1 MAKKKSISD
10 ERSKVLDAQEA
21 GTAESEVHHQTD
33 DITDSNNRYNELFNF
48 NLPPLWLYDLETLAI
63 INVNKK
69 AELNYGYSRDEFLN
83 MSVPDLI
90 PCDIHSMV
98 IDEYK
103 SVKPEAHQLTEGQ
116 HQRKDGSIV
125 DVEISWSRVDYH
137 GRAAV
142 LIMAQDITRRKQ
154 AESDLRIIEERYSA
168 FVKQSSDAIFLFELS
183 DSPVDVNLSINEQI
197 DWLYQKAVITE
208 CNKTFARSHGYDFPA
223 EMQGLRIG
231 QIFPRLARENL
242 QYLRSFIENNYH
254 ISQVET
260 KELNKEGSVTYFLNS
275 LMGVV
280 ENEELIRI
288 WGAKQDISRIKK
300 VEAEIRL
307 LNKELEQRVLDRTND
322 LLMVNKE
329 LESFS
334 YSVSHDLRSPLRAI
348 NGFTSLLR
356 QNYSGNLDEKGRKFL
371 EVIMSN
377 TMKMENLIADMLRLS
392 RISKYEL
399 NRTSVSMKELFIT
412 TFNELPLVPEKE
424 KIILKIGELPDADV
438 DVSLLKI
445 AISNLLSNAV
455 KFSSREKEQVIEI
468 GYINKT
474 MNAYFIRD
482 NGVGFPMA
490 DAPRLFDVF
499 KRLHHAD
506 EFEGT
511 GVGLAIVHR
520 IIQKHSGKIWA
531 ESEPGQGATF
541 YFSVG
546 PIQ

>member
-1 MAKKKSISD
+1 MKKKSISD
-10 ERSKVLDAQEA
+10 QSNKMPDAHEVGTSEA
-21 GTAESEVHHQTD
+21 EVNHQTD
-33 DITDSNNRYNELFNF
+33 DLSDSDNRHNELFRF
-48 NLPPLWLYDLETLAI
+48 NLPPMWLYDLETLAI
-63 INVNKK
+63 INVNKR

-83 MSVPDLI
+83 LSVMDLL
-90 PCDIHSMV
+90 PRGSHSTV
-98 IDEYK
+98 IDAYK
-103 SVKPEAHQLTEGQ
+103 SVNPEDHQPTEGQ
-116 HQRKDGSIV
+116 HRKKDGTIV
-125 DVEISWSRVDYH
+125 DVEISWSRVDYA

-142 LIMAQDITRRKQ
+142 LIMVQDITPRKL
-154 AESDLRIIEERYSA
+154 AESDLRLIEERYSA

-183 DSPVDVNLSINEQI
+183 DSPIDVNLSINEQI
-197 DWLYQKAVITE
+197 NWLYEKAVITE
-208 CNKTFARSHGYDFPA
+208 CNKTFAQSHGYGSPE
-223 EMQGLRIG
+223 EMQGFRIG

-242 QYLRSFIENNYH
+242 QYLGSFIENNYH
-254 ISQVET
+254 ISQIET

-275 LMGVV
+275 LIGVV
-280 ENEELIRI
+280 ENEKLIRI

-300 VEAEIRL
+300 VEAEIRM

-322 LLMVNKE
+322 LLLVNKE

-348 NGFTSLLR
+348 NGFTSLLK
-356 QNYSGNLDEKGRKFL
+356 QNYSGNLDEKGRQFL
-371 EVIMSN
+371 NVIMSN
-377 TMKMENLIADMLRLS
+377 IMKMENLIADLLRLS

-399 NRTSVSMKELFIT
+399 NRTSVSMRELFIH
-412 TFNELPLVPEKE
+412 TFNELPLDPQKE
-424 KIILKIGELPDADV
+424 KITLKIGELPDADV

-455 KFSSREKEQVIEI
+455 KFSSKEKEQVIEI
-468 GYINKT
+468 GYVNQTK
-474 MNAYFIRD
+474 NAYFIRD
-482 NGVGFPMA
+482 NGVGFHMA
-490 DAPRLFDVF
+490 DASRLFDVF

-546 PIQ
+546 SGQ